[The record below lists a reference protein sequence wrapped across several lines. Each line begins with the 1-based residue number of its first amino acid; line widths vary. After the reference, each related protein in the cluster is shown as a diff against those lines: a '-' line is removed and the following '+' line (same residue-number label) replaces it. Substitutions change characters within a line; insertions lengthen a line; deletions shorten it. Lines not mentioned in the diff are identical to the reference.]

1 MKVTNNENKTG
12 EIALKI
18 KVRDP
23 NGFETK
29 DVQYRIATRK

>member
-1 MKVTNNENKTG
+1 MKVTNDENETG

-18 KVRDP
+18 KVSDP

-29 DVQYRIATRK
+29 DVQYRIGTRK